1 MVFVVL
7 SLGFT
12 RFIWPVALKLP
23 GPGQSWKK
31 TLSSPQKVKPALFR
45 FLRAIRRAL
54 SQIWQ
59 QGKRLMGFSDDWPVT
74 IAAYRGYG
82 RPDRIFLKGRVLKDR
97 RIIAR
102 NINSR
107 WRALIQT
114 YKRFNSQ
121 EISGAELSVR
131 LGENVLRTQTD
142 EEGYFQLEA
151 DLPQPLAPD
160 YARHS
165 WQPAELIVHA
175 IPGRP
180 LDFQARAHLLIPPPE
195 AQFGIISDIDDTV
208 LQTDVTSLLKLKM
221 LYHTFMKSAALRRSF
236 SAAAA
241 FYQALSYGAASQP
254 LNPVFYVSN
263 GPWNLYDLLEEFL
276 LLNDLPAGP
285 ILLRDFGI
293 PYQKRPEGYRGHK
306 HSSIAHILRTFP
318 EMRFVLIGD
327 SGEKDPYIYRSI
339 AELFPGRVAAIYIRD
354 VRSRRRARRL
364 ARFIEETRADI
375 QVVEN
380 YVQAAQDA
388 ARRGLLDVTRF
399 ERFRQG
405 LL

>member
-1 MVFVVL
+1 M
-7 SLGFT
+7 
-12 RFIWPVALKLP
+12 
-23 GPGQSWKK
+23 
-31 TLSSPQKVKPALFR
+31 KPDFFR
-45 FLRAIRRAL
+45 ILRSIRRVL
-54 SQIWQ
+54 GQLWQ
-59 QGKRLMGFSDDWPVT
+59 QGKRLAGFSDDWPVT

-121 EISGAELSVR
+121 EISGAEVSVQ
-131 LGENVLRTQTD
+131 LGANALAALTD
-142 EEGYFQLEA
+142 AEGYFQIEA
-151 DLPQPLAPD
+151 SLPAPLPPD
-160 YARHS
+160 CGP
-165 WQPAELIVHA
+165 WQRAEVQVRS
-175 IPGRP
+175 IPGRV
-180 LDFQARAHLLIPPPE
+180 LDFQAPAHLLIPPAE
-195 AQFGIISDIDDTV
+195 ARIGIISDIDDTV

-221 LYHTFMKSAALRRSF
+221 IYHTIMKGAARRQSF

-241 FYQALSYGAASQP
+241 FYQALHCGLDGQP

-293 PYQKRPEGYRGHK
+293 PYQQRPPGYKGHK
-306 HSSIAHILRTFP
+306 YSSIAHIFETFP
-318 EMRFVLIGD
+318 GLRFVLIGD

-339 AELFPGRVAAIYIRD
+339 AEAFPGRVAAIYIRD

-364 ARFIEETRADI
+364 ARFIEATGADI
-375 QVVEN
+375 QVVQN
-380 YVQAAQDA
+380 YAQAAQDA
-388 ARRGLLDVTRF
+388 ARRGLLELGRF
-399 ERFRQG
+399 DRLRKP
-405 LL
+405 